1 MKDAAMTTKTR
12 ARAKTSTQSSG
23 ILLRY
28 RDSDTPYG
36 VSRKTA
42 SKLARTLGLTETQVI
57 HVALA
62 QLASQTLPRYEP
74 DDGPLTARQAK
85 AIRKLV
91 LQGVMEDK
99 ESLF

>member
-1 MKDAAMTTKTR
+1 MAVKARTKVK
-12 ARAKTSTQSSG
+12 AKNQSSG

-42 SKLARTLGLTETQVI
+42 SKLAKTLGLTETQVI

-62 QLASQTLPRYEP
+62 QLANQTLPRYEV
-74 DDGPLTARQAK
+74 DDGPLSERLAK
-85 AIRKLV
+85 AIKKLV
-91 LQGVMEDK
+91 PQGAMTTK

>member
-1 MKDAAMTTKTR
+1 MTVKTR
-12 ARAKTSTQSSG
+12 TQARAKNQSTE

-28 RDSDTPYG
+28 RDIDTPYG

-42 SKLARTLGLTETQVI
+42 SKLAKTLGLTETQVI

-62 QLASQTLPRYEP
+62 QLANQTLPRYEP
-74 DDGPLTARQAK
+74 DDGPLTQRQAR

-91 LQGVMEDK
+91 PQGAMTDK
-99 ESLF
+99 ERLF

>member
-1 MKDAAMTTKTR
+1 MTVKTR
-12 ARAKTSTQSSG
+12 TQAKAKNQSTG

-42 SKLARTLGLTETQVI
+42 SKLAKTLGLTETQVI

-62 QLASQTLPRYEP
+62 RLASQTLPRYEP
-74 DDGPLTARQAK
+74 DEGALTERQAR
-85 AIRKLV
+85 AIRKV
-91 LQGVMEDK
+91 VPQGAMKDK

>member
-1 MKDAAMTTKTR
+1 MTVKTR
-12 ARAKTSTQSSG
+12 TQAKAKNPSNG

-42 SKLARTLGLTETQVI
+42 SKLAEALGLTETQVI

-62 QLASQTLPRYEP
+62 QLANQTLPRYEQ
-74 DDGPLTARQAK
+74 DDGPLTERQAR
-85 AIRKLV
+85 AIRKLAA
-91 LQGVMEDK
+91 QGAMTHK

>member
-1 MKDAAMTTKTR
+1 MTVKTR
-12 ARAKTSTQSSG
+12 AQARAKNQSTG

-42 SKLARTLGLTETQVI
+42 GKLAKALGLTETQVI

-62 QLASQTLPRYEP
+62 QLANQTLPRYEQ
-74 DDGPLTARQAK
+74 DDGPLTERQAR
-85 AIRKLV
+85 AIRKLA
-91 LQGVMEDK
+91 LQGAMTDK

>member
-1 MKDAAMTTKTR
+1 MTVKSRTPAR
-12 ARAKTSTQSSG
+12 ARNPSTG

-28 RDSDTPYG
+28 RDHDTPYG
-36 VSRKTA
+36 VSRRTA
-42 SKLARTLGLTETQVI
+42 GKPAKTLGLSETQVI

-74 DDGPLTARQAK
+74 DEGPLSERQAR

-91 LQGVMEDK
+91 PQGRMTEK
-99 ESLF
+99 ESLLS

>member
-1 MKDAAMTTKTR
+1 MTSKTR
-12 ARAKTSTQSSG
+12 AQPKAKTQSSG

-42 SKLARTLGLTETQVI
+42 GKIAKALGLTETQVI

-62 QLASQTLPRYEP
+62 QLAKQTLPRYEP
-74 DDGPLTARQAK
+74 DDGPLTERQAR

-91 LQGVMEDK
+91 TQGKMTDK

>member
-1 MKDAAMTTKTR
+1 MTVKTR
-12 ARAKTSTQSSG
+12 AQARAKNQSTG

-42 SKLARTLGLTETQVI
+42 GKLAKALGLTETQVI

-62 QLASQTLPRYEP
+62 RLANQTLPRYEQ
-74 DDGPLTARQAK
+74 DDGPLTERQAR
-85 AIRKLV
+85 AIRKLA
-91 LQGVMEDK
+91 LQGAMTDK

>member
-1 MKDAAMTTKTR
+1 MTVKTR
-12 ARAKTSTQSSG
+12 TQARAKNQSNG

-42 SKLARTLGLTETQVI
+42 SKLAETLGLTETQVI

-62 QLASQTLPRYEP
+62 QLANQTLPRYEP
-74 DDGPLTARQAK
+74 DDGPLTQRQAR
-85 AIRKLV
+85 AIRKLAP
-91 LQGVMEDK
+91 QGAMTDK
-99 ESLF
+99 ERLF

>member
-1 MKDAAMTTKTR
+1 MTTKTPGQPK
-12 ARAKTSTQSSG
+12 AKPQSSG

-74 DDGPLTARQAK
+74 DDGPLSERQAK

-91 LQGVMEDK
+91 PPGKMTDK

>member
-1 MKDAAMTTKTR
+1 MTVKTRPQTKTG
-12 ARAKTSTQSSG
+12 KLSSG

-42 SKLARTLGLTETQVI
+42 AKLAKTLGLTETQVI

-74 DDGPLTARQAK
+74 DDGPLTERQAR
-85 AIRKLV
+85 AIRKLAP
-91 LQGVMEDK
+91 QGAMTDK
-99 ESLF
+99 EKLF

>member
-1 MKDAAMTTKTR
+1 MTVKTR
-12 ARAKTSTQSSG
+12 PQAKTRKPSTG

-42 SKLARTLGLTETQVI
+42 SRLAKTLGLTETQVI

-74 DDGPLTARQAK
+74 DDGPLTVRQAR

-91 LQGVMEDK
+91 PQGGMTDK

>member
-1 MKDAAMTTKTR
+1 MAVK
-12 ARAKTSTQSSG
+12 ARTQAKTKNQSSG

-42 SKLARTLGLTETQVI
+42 SKLAKTLGLTETQVI

-62 QLASQTLPRYEP
+62 QLANQTLPRYEV
-74 DDGPLTARQAK
+74 DDGPLSERQTK
-85 AIRKLV
+85 AIIKLV
-91 LQGVMEDK
+91 PQGAMTDK

>member
-1 MKDAAMTTKTR
+1 MTVKTR
-12 ARAKTSTQSSG
+12 TQARAKNQSTG

-42 SKLARTLGLTETQVI
+42 SKLAKTLGLTETQVI

-62 QLASQTLPRYEP
+62 QLANQTLPRYEP
-74 DDGPLTARQAK
+74 DDGPLTQRQAR

-91 LQGVMEDK
+91 PQGEMTDK
-99 ESLF
+99 ERLF